1 VLNLALTK
9 FTSTG
14 EITTN
19 FLLNDVKVW
28 LMNTS
33 ATGGYTSTDWALL
46 GFTSSE
52 KTINPINE
60 KYEREDKIPRV
71 TTYVKTIRKGLEV
84 KCGLSNQ
91 SAQLDSVINQ
101 GTFVNLG
108 TTLGARVD
116 SGTSEPEMQYR
127 AVRFSADLDDGT
139 IWTLTIPKCE
149 IRQDGEKTIGGES
162 ETVTPL
168 MFKAIYNP
176 RAPSETRNLYYIN
189 YLPSGQSATADTAF
203 GY

>member
-9 FTSTG
+9 FTSIG

-28 LMNTS
+28 LMNTTV
-33 ATGGYTSTDWALL
+33 TGNYASKDWALL
-46 GFTSSE
+46 GFTSAE

-84 KCGLSNQ
+84 KCALSNQ

-101 GTFVNLG
+101 GTFLS
-108 TTLGARVD
+108 LGATGSQV
-116 SGTSEPEMQYR
+116 SIGTSEPEMQYR
-127 AVRFSADLDDGT
+127 AIRFSADLDDGT

-149 IRQDGEKTIGGES
+149 MRQDGEKTLGGES

-168 MFKAIYNP
+168 LLKAIYNP
-176 RAPSETRNLYYIN
+176 RASSETVNLYYMQ
-189 YLPSGQSATADTAF
+189 YLAKTQSATADVPD